1 MSHIATSL
9 SIGNVASCG
18 SGRAAPPPWFLA
30 RKKGRDSGCGKA
42 LDMIVALCDI
52 IGDMSTLSEYIKA
65 QPEKTKTQWAE
76 RFGISRPYLYSLMD
90 GTRQPSIDVAQRI
103 AKATGGKVPVT
114 AWPNMAAIVSAAFPA
129 RQPRPSKPASKWRAS
144 A

>member
-1 MSHIATSL
+1 MSRPL
-9 SIGNVASCG
+9 VPIGG
-18 SGRAAPPPWFLA
+18 GRY
-30 RKKGRDSGCGKA
+30 S

-65 QPEKTKTQWAE
+65 QPEKTKTHWAE
-76 RFGISRPYLYSLMD
+76 CFGISRPHLYSLMD

-114 AWPNMAAIVSAAFPA
+114 AWPNIAAIVAAA
-129 RQPRPSKPASKWRAS
+129 KRRAS

>member
-1 MSHIATSL
+1 MSRPL
-9 SIGNVASCG
+9 VPIGG
-18 SGRAAPPPWFLA
+18 GRY
-30 RKKGRDSGCGKA
+30 S
-42 LDMIVALCDI
+42 LDMIVALCDT

-65 QPEKTKTQWAE
+65 QPEKTKTHWAE
-76 RFGISRPYLYSLMD
+76 CFGISRPHLYSLMD

-129 RQPRPSKPASKWRAS
+129 RQPRPGKPASKGRAS
-144 A
+144 P